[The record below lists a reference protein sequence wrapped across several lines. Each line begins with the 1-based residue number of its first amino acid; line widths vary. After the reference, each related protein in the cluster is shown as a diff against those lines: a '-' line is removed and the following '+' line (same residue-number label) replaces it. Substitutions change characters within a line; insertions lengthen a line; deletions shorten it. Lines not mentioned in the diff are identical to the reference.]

1 MENILKDKKIIDAP
15 PKGAS
20 TKKQKD
26 AVKNGSA
33 GNLQPLAER
42 IKSKFDKL
50 LEANESKVADLEY
63 TIDSKEDELVSQ
75 KKQIAEFEDQI
86 KKLMQKAVADPQ
98 TA

>member
-33 GNLQPLAER
+33 GNL
-42 IKSKFDKL
+42 
-50 LEANESKVADLEY
+50 
-63 TIDSKEDELVSQ
+63 
-75 KKQIAEFEDQI
+75 
-86 KKLMQKAVADPQ
+86 
-98 TA
+98 